1 MIAKSFINA
10 VWDVRQRFSA
20 EQWTKLVAT
29 IENQSGYTGDLDA
42 TELLSDVYNNDA
54 LWLLNRAFKLRG
66 DCTWPQVAAV
76 LATVDSLAEQVTP
89 RITPVWTGPANGVFP
104 VRRFDQVLYDLIAQA
119 HERILIVTFAAHK
132 VGHLCE
138 HLEAAVAR
146 GVSLTLILE
155 MAEASEGQLSF
166 DALNAFKRLPKGSYS
181 VYYWPQ
187 ERRLRNEAGRPGKL
201 HAKCAVVDSTALVGS
216 GNLTDDAFNRNMELG
231 LLVNDAPT
239 ADSLHKHFTALIE
252 HQEFLRH
259 EI

>member
-1 MIAKSFINA
+1 MISKAFINA
-10 VWDVRQRFSA
+10 LQDVRLRFSA
-20 EQWTKLVAT
+20 EQWSKLVAT
-29 IENQSGYTGDLDA
+29 LEGQSGYNRDLNA
-42 TELLSDVYNNDA
+42 AELLPDVYNNDA

-66 DCTWPQVAAV
+66 DCTWAQVAAV
-76 LATVDSLAEQVTP
+76 LATVDAISSHVMP
-89 RITPVWTGPANGVFP
+89 SITPVWTGPANGVFP

-138 HLEAAVAR
+138 HLQAAVSR

-155 MAEASEGQLSF
+155 MAEASEGQLSY
-166 DALNAFKRLPKGSYS
+166 DALNAFAQLPKGSYS

-231 LLVNDAPT
+231 LLVNDSIT
-239 ADSLHKHFTALIE
+239 ADALYNHFTALITRNE
-252 HQEFLRH
+252 FFCQEA
-259 EI
+259 

>member
-1 MIAKSFINA
+1 MIAKAFINA
-10 VWDVRQRFSA
+10 IRDVRQRFSA
-20 EQWTKLVAT
+20 EQWAKLVTT
-29 IENQSGYTGDLDA
+29 IENQTGFTGDLDA
-42 TELLSDVYNNDA
+42 VELLSDVYNNDA

-66 DCTWPQVAAV
+66 DCTWSQVAAI
-76 LATVDSLAEQVTP
+76 LSTVDSLSEHVTP
-89 RITPVWTGPANGVFP
+89 SITPVWTGPANGVFP

-119 HERILIVTFAAHK
+119 RERILIVTFAAHK

-231 LLVNDAPT
+231 LLVNDSST
-239 ADSLHKHFTALIE
+239 ADALHNHFTALITRNE
-252 HQEFLRH
+252 FVRQET
-259 EI
+259 